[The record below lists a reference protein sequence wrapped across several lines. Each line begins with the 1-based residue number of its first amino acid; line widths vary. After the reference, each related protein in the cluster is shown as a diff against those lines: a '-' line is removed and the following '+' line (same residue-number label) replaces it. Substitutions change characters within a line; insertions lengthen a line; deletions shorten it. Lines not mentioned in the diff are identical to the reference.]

1 MTPSPLSHDE
11 QAIGQG
17 YRENF
22 DRFNEVLHA
31 TKYDRFLRFFNFGY
45 APLEGEEH
53 YGPPLGRNYPNRDS
67 ALLLFQVVGEADL
80 TGATVLEVGCGRGG
94 NLGLLMEHYDV
105 GRVFGTDIAFN
116 SMAYCTDR
124 YPAERARF
132 FQADAQFVPVRT
144 GSVDAVLNVESSGCY
159 PDVERFFRDVSRVL
173 RPGGW
178 FLYADLMARTFVDRY
193 REVFT
198 ALGLDVVGE
207 KDVTPNVA
215 ESRRLRAER
224 QRLAFGDGKAPEGM
238 EEWVGADGSTLND
251 VLTGGKG
258 AYHVF
263 RCRRSDREAD
273 PAQQFTDEERGEMTL
288 SAAEGVELLR
298 LGAPGA

>member
-1 MTPSPLSHDE
+1 MTASPLSTDE

-17 YRENF
+17 YRQNF
-22 DRFNEVLHA
+22 DRFNDVLHT
-31 TKYDRFLRFFNFGY
+31 TKYDRYLRFFNFGY

-53 YGPPLGRNYPNRDS
+53 FGPHLGRNYPNRDS
-67 ALLLFQVVGEADL
+67 ALLLFQVVGDAPL
-80 TGATVLEVGCGRGG
+80 SGATVLEVGCGRGG

-116 SMAYCTDR
+116 SMAYCQNR
-124 YPAERARF
+124 YPADRAAF
-132 FQADAQFVPVRT
+132 FQADAQFVAVRDAA
-144 GSVDAVLNVESSGCY
+144 VDVVVNVESSGCY

-173 RPGGW
+173 KPGGW
-178 FLYADLMARTFVDRY
+178 FLYADLMARTFVPRY

-207 KDVTPNVA
+207 KDVTANVA
-215 ESRRLRAER
+215 ESRKMRAER
-224 QRLAFGDGKAPEGM
+224 QLLAFGDGKAPEGM

-258 AYHVF
+258 AYQVF
-263 RCRRSDREAD
+263 RCQRSDRAAD
-273 PAQQFTDEERGEMTL
+273 PAPQFTPEEHVEMTL